1 MASRDGGGAAGP
13 EGSARARILH
23 NDYGLFSRNAGRALR
38 IDRIIADAGIA
49 KATLY
54 RHSASKEQLVLALL
68 DLRERRWTRE
78 WLEAESERRAATRQD
93 RVLVVFDVLDDWFQR
108 PDYEGCSFIN

>member
-13 EGSARARILH
+13 GGGARGGIL
-23 NDYGLFSRNAGRALR
+23 DTAFEVFSRNGIRAVG

-54 RHSASKEQLVLALL
+54 RHFASKEQLVLAFL

-78 WLEAESERRAATRQD
+78 WLEAESESRAATQQER
-93 RVLVVFDVLDDWFQR
+93 LLIVFD
-108 PDYEGCSFIN
+108 